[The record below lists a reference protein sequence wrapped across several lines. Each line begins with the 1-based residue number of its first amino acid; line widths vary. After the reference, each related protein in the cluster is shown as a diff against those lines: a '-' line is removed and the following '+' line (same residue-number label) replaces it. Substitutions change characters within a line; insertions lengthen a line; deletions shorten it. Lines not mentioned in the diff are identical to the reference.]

1 MHGNSVTSA
10 AQIVCGKFVKRP
22 GCVLQSWE
30 HHQPELTSPAPGASP
45 NAFRKAT
52 HTGDSLPPGTSAE
65 PHPSG
70 SLGSPLGHHV
80 LPCTQTAPTAVTR
93 GPNHMGKATAC
104 QLPPHRRHVHPSEH
118 HPEHQE
124 RAQLKQLTSRC
135 SKSLWSSCCFCL
147 RQRRA
152 RGSCS
157 GSRCCPQE
165 GTTARLSKQRD
176 SKSLQS

>member
-1 MHGNSVTSA
+1 MFCKAGNTTS
-10 AQIVCGKFVKRP
+10 
-22 GCVLQSWE
+22 LSS
-30 HHQPELTSPAPGASP
+30 H
-45 NAFRKAT
+45 
-52 HTGDSLPPGTSAE
+52 LPPQELPQMHLGRPHTLEIHFLPVPQQNLTPLVPWVHPWDTTSCLARRL
-65 PHPSG
+65 HQR
-70 SLGSPLGHHV
+70 LSPV
-80 LPCTQTAPTAVTR
+80 AQ
-93 GPNHMGKATAC
+93 NHMGKATAC

-135 SKSLWSSCCFCL
+135 SRSLWSSCCFCL